1 MRMLLRTLKAAVLLL
16 VVGTAASCAG
26 YGGLGDVLVGDVFA
40 RDLTGEIRHVD
51 VRRQTIELRTRD
63 GRSARV
69 DYDRRTQ
76 VEYAGRRYPVSALE
90 RGDYVSVRVR
100 QDRSGRGYADRVI
113 VRRNVRDTYGHDR
126 ARAAVYRLDG
136 SVSRIDQRRGTF
148 ELRTR
153 DRRTVQVVLPA
164 RVDRRTEDRFLR
176 LRRGDTVRVEA
187 VELSR
192 NRLELRRFR

>member
-26 YGGLGDVLVGDVFA
+26 YGGLGDVLAGDVFA
-40 RDLTGEIRHVD
+40 RDLTGEVRHVD

-63 GRSARV
+63 GRSTRV

-90 RGDYVSVRVR
+90 RGDYVSV
-100 QDRSGRGYADRVI
+100 
-113 VRRNVRDTYGHDR
+113 
-126 ARAAVYRLDG
+126 
-136 SVSRIDQRRGTF
+136 
-148 ELRTR
+148 
-153 DRRTVQVVLPA
+153 
-164 RVDRRTEDRFLR
+164 LR
-176 LRRGDTVRVEA
+176 LRRGDHVRVEV